1 MVAVND
7 GSGVLIFDVQVE
19 MYPEA
24 HIKEV
29 QSGPCD
35 IVERVNGGSCWR
47 TLVRS
52 SDHMD
57 R

>member
-7 GSGVLIFDVQVE
+7 GSGVLILDVHLE

-29 QSGPCD
+29 QSGPYD
-35 IVERVNGGSCWR
+35 IVERVNGGGWWR